1 MKIYKSIYIK
11 YSRFIVK
18 KLHKST
24 CYGTGSMY
32 EDNVVKGLPDTS
44 IAKKVLEALVK
55 QNIACKKKKLN
66 GWKYYLNMD
75 RYDKI
80 KEIIKETGRGS
91 IIPILLL
98 L

>member
-1 MKIYKSIYIK
+1 MKIHKSDYIK
-11 YSRFIVK
+11 YSRAIVR
-18 KLHKST
+18 KLHKSC

-32 EDNVVKGLPDTS
+32 EDNVVKGLPDTT
-44 IAKKVLEALVK
+44 IAKKVLDALVK
-55 QNIACKKKKLN
+55 QNIISKKKKLH

-80 KEIIKETGRGS
+80 REIIKETGKDS
-91 IIPILLL
+91 VIPILLL